1 MSHTYIEI
9 CVYRYAN
16 THNHIEKKKKY
27 TYYILDIF
35 PNEFPYSHIRL
46 PVFFSYSI
54 IIYLYKACKTEE
66 YIMK

>member
-46 PVFFSYSI
+46 PVFFS
-54 IIYLYKACKTEE
+54 
-66 YIMK
+66 

>member
-54 IIYLYKACKTEE
+54 IIYLYKARKTEE